1 MLSFRGQGTRHA
13 SFHLQRDSLQRY
25 KSLDRKSVSFR
36 HPSFR
41 MSAGHRRSFD
51 ENATQ
56 GMPHTCP
63 SLWIQEA
70 KADQLQGLQSAI
82 SDWCKACS
90 MHVMTEAHED
100 GLRPTPVHRRYLT
113 LYMKL

>member
-1 MLSFRGQGTRHA
+1 MQCMLAVTRHRLHLTASAIFRGQGTRHA

-51 ENATQ
+51 ESGGQ
-56 GMPHTCP
+56 GTHRV
-63 SLWIQEA
+63 SDSQGVSE
-70 KADQLQGLQSAI
+70 QGLWTLHASVRGRWARAGRY
-82 SDWCKACS
+82 SLPRRPECS
-90 MHVMTEAHED
+90 
-100 GLRPTPVHRRYLT
+100 
-113 LYMKL
+113 